1 MASKILL
8 VDDEPNLTSALKHA
22 LYKEKHKIFTAVSA
36 NEALGILSR
45 ENIDVIVSDE
55 QMPGMS
61 GSELV
66 TIVRRKYPDTIR
78 IILTGQ
84 ASSKTAFRAINEGEV
99 YRFLIKPCNGL
110 DLVITIR
117 RALQYK
123 LLLNH
128 CQQMLKHIHQ
138 QSSLLRLLEDKNP
151 GITKIKASG
160 AMLMDKPDYNFGALI
175 KMIET
180 ELKKSEAI
188 LRDGDNSPSSETSEE
203 KSTPGQS
210 KTQPQAAP
218 TEKVPPIEQEVEK
231 PSENIA
237 QTQTQTQTQ
246 TAAPK
251 ATPAA
256 PADSPDQ
263 ESTDS
268 VSLEGITDIKD
279 LKPIMTRSGI
289 RELLDGSG
297 ELKGMS
303 PAVAQILKMTR
314 QSNCSLEKVVKVVK
328 QDHGI
333 SIKILKLANS
343 SAYTRGEP
351 VDTVQ
356 KAVMRIGMTQI
367 RQVVL
372 NISVIDNFSD
382 DRNVEHF
389 SIPMFWEHSIATGLI
404 AAEITRSLKGK
415 DPEIDAAFTMGLLHD
430 IGKVVYMEI
439 LGEKY
444 LDIIK
449 IAHKMQVPLE
459 RVESR
464 MLLINHADAMD
475 RILHTWK
482 FPKELINPIAL
493 HQLSLGNIRRM
504 APRSLNEVTT
514 LALAN
519 RLAHALLLGT
529 SGNLTLYPTE
539 EFVDVLGL
547 KGDQIKDI
555 EEEIPGQTDDIK
567 ITMLAQSK
575 QRIWPRL
582 CDELSDQLNQP
593 LNAIYLSA
601 EPDFDSLRVFCDR
614 MQNTTEQEAPN
625 IGIIQIRNP
634 RERVMLTTKFKDAEA
649 EADVEPLPL
658 IIFSPKGN
666 IQLEENFMAN
676 RSAELL
682 PFPITISRIIGKFNK
697 LVLPSP
703 ATASV

>member
-1 MASKILL
+1 MAHKILL

-22 LYKEKHKIFTAVSA
+22 LYKEKYEIFTAVSA

-45 ENIDVIVSDE
+45 ESVDVIVSDE

-61 GSELV
+61 GSELL
-66 TIVRRKYPDTIR
+66 TIVRRKYPGTIR

-84 ASSKTAFRAINEGEV
+84 ASPKAAFRAINEGEV

-110 DLVITIR
+110 DLAITIR

-138 QSSLLRLLEDKNP
+138 QSSLLQLLEDKNP

-160 AMLMDKPDYNFGALI
+160 SMLMDKPDYDFGALM

-180 ELKKSEAI
+180 ELRKSEAI
-188 LRDGDNSPSSETSEE
+188 LRDGDNSPSSATSGE
-203 KSTPGQS
+203 KLAPVQS

-218 TEKVPPIEQEVEK
+218 TENVPPIEQDLEN
-231 PSENIA
+231 PSENIP
-237 QTQTQTQTQ
+237 QTH

-256 PADSPDQ
+256 PAGSPAQ

-268 VSLEGITDIKD
+268 VSLEDITDIKD
-279 LKPIMTRSGI
+279 LKPIMARSEI

-303 PAVAQILKMTR
+303 PSVAQILKMTR

-372 NISVIDNFSD
+372 NISVIDNFGED
-382 DRNVEHF
+382 KNVEHF
-389 SIPMFWEHSIATGLI
+389 STPMFWEHSIATGLI

-430 IGKVVYMEI
+430 IGRVVYMEI
-439 LGEKY
+439 LGDKY
-444 LDIIK
+444 IDIIK

-459 RVESR
+459 WVESR

-539 EFVDVLGL
+539 EFIDILGL

-555 EEEIPGQTDDIK
+555 EEEIHGQTDDIK

-582 CDELSDQLNQP
+582 RDELSDQLNQP
-593 LNAIYLSA
+593 LNAIYISA
-601 EPDFDSLRVFCDR
+601 EPDFDCLRIFCDR
-614 MQNTTEQEAPN
+614 MQSSTEQEAPN

-634 RERVMLTTKFKDAEA
+634 RERVMLTTKYKEA
-649 EADVEPLPL
+649 EAKANVEPLPL
-658 IIFSPKGN
+658 IILSPKGN
-666 IQLEENFMAN
+666 IQLEENFMVN
-676 RSAELL
+676 RSAGLL
-682 PFPITISRIIGKFNK
+682 PFPISISRFIGEFNK
-697 LVLPSP
+697 LVLPSLT
-703 ATASV
+703 TASV